1 MLFCYGMSV
10 FLLGNLCVLIGSF
23 DLQVPITGLV
33 PKFITSLVKEN
44 SIKSQHLNYEAY
56 SKKWTKE
63 QI

>member
-1 MLFCYGMSV
+1 M